1 MSVAEELQHKL
12 GYKFSNP
19 QLLVQALSHRSIG
32 RPNNERLEYLGDSVV
47 GFYIAQYLFH
57 RYAHHPEGELTRLR
71 ASLVNKTSLAGLAR
85 TLRLQDHLRMGQG
98 EMKSGGFNRDSVLS
112 DALEAV
118 VGAVYLDGGTDVVFG
133 VLDELYAPL
142 KEEIS
147 ALPAKDNKSTL
158 QEFLQKRERALPV
171 YQLISQDG
179 DPHAPVFTVN
189 CSVDGAAKAF
199 EGVGNSRKIAEQL
212 AAAEALKWL
221 QQAEKSG

>member
-1 MSVAEELQHKL
+1 MSVAQELQQKL

-19 QLLVQALSHRSIG
+19 QLLLQALSHRSVG
-32 RPNNERLEYLGDSVV
+32 RPNNERLEYLGDSIV

-57 RYAHHPEGELTRLR
+57 RYANHPEGELTRLR
-71 ASLVNKTSLAGLAR
+71 ASLVNKASLAKLAR
-85 TLRLQDHLRMGQG
+85 TLDLQDHLRMGQG

-142 KEEIS
+142 KEAIS

-158 QEFLQKRERALPV
+158 QEFLQKRELALPI
-171 YQLISQDG
+171 YELISQDG
-179 DPHAPVFTVN
+179 DPHAPVFTVS
-189 CSVDGAAKAF
+189 CSVDGSDKPF
-199 EGVGNSRKIAEQL
+199 QGVGNSRKIAEQL
-212 AAAEALKWL
+212 AASKALKWL
-221 QQAEKSG
+221 HQAESSG